1 MKIPHDIDRS
11 STNFYVSDAH
21 VQRLPFPNVEF
32 SFGQF
37 LYRELLVRI
46 PYAI

>member
-1 MKIPHDIDRS
+1 MKVLHEFVWF
-11 STNFYVSDAH
+11 STKSYVSDAH

-32 SFGQF
+32 SFNQF